1 MAAHISAS
9 SACIF
14 CFILAMPGT
23 KHIVDVGFVKGEV
36 LGTLGGHPFTFMAGK
51 VK

>member
-1 MAAHISAS
+1 MAAHIGAS
-9 SACIF
+9 SACII

-23 KHIVDVGFVKGEV
+23 KHIVDVAFVKGEV